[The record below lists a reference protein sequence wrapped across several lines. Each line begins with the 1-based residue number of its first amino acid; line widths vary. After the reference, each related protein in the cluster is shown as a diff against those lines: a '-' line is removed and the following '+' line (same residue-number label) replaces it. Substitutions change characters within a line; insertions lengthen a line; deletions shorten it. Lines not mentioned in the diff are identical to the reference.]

1 MRDHESYG
9 TQGEA
14 KRVHAQRTEAYNDP
28 VGKVKRGR
36 AGEERERQGGGG
48 RKEEGEAAAR
58 GRRPHVAG

>member
-36 AGEERERQGGGG
+36 AGEERERQ
-48 RKEEGEAAAR
+48 RERTEGEGSPDPA
-58 GRRPHVAG
+58 